1 VKIQLLAKTIFSA
14 QTLREF
20 SVAFIASFGIF
31 GGIAQ
36 VIQVFWPNLL
46 QVGLIGLL
54 WVLALSTLCA
64 LIVSRPKLKFSRY
77 FPVPDA
83 VVTVIVGDL
92 FEEKA
97 DLVIGF
103 NDVFDTEIGEIVSAK
118 SLQGE
123 LLTKI
128 YQGNQVELDNDI
140 QIALEGIIG
149 QVDDTKTVGK
159 NARYPLGTV
168 AVLRRA
174 DKKYYCSAYGRMES
188 DLTTSS
194 SVDTLWHSLN
204 ELWGSIRLKGECE
217 TIAMPVIGTLLA
229 RIGESHPAIIKLILL
244 SFVMASRRKI
254 ITKEL
259 RLVISPSN
267 LGKVNLKE
275 IENFLRYL

>member
-1 VKIQLLAKTIFSA
+1 MKIQLLAKTIFSA